1 MPHAHNGD
9 VEIYYETF
17 GDSAD
22 DALVLINGLG
32 SQCINYRVEWC
43 EKFASEGFLVI
54 RFDNRDVGLSTKFSH
69 VVPDVRAAVRA
80 VAAGERPSAAYTV
93 SDMAAD
99 ATAVLDHAGIDRAHV
114 MGLSMG
120 GMIVQVLAIEHPH
133 RLLSIT
139 SVMSSTGEPD
149 VGQSTDEA
157 RRLLFGPPPTDR
169 ESYIARHIEGIRT
182 YGSPACFDESR
193 LRAFAGEAFD
203 RCFDPAGQA
212 RQMTAIMASP
222 RRTEALRSVRTP
234 ALVMHGDADRL
245 VDVSGGRRTAEL
257 IPGAR
262 FEVLEGLGH
271 DYPAA
276 YWDRWVKLV
285 TEHARAAHPD

>member
-1 MPHAHNGD
+1 MPYASNGD
-9 VEIYYETF
+9 VQIYYETF

-22 DALVLINGLG
+22 QALLMINGLG

-43 EKFASEGFLVI
+43 EKFVSEGFFVI
-54 RFDNRDVGLSTKFSH
+54 RFDNRDVGLSTKFSQ
-69 VVPDVRAAVRA
+69 VEPDVRAAARA
-80 VAAGERPSAAYTV
+80 LAAGERPLAPYTL

-99 ATAVLDHAGIDRAHV
+99 AIAVLDQAGVGRAHV
-114 MGLSMG
+114 MGVSMG
-120 GMIVQVLAIEHPH
+120 GVIVQALAIQHPD

-139 SVMSSTGEPD
+139 SVMSSTGEPGF
-149 VGQSTDEA
+149 GQPTEEA

-169 ESYIARHIEGIRT
+169 ESYIARHLEGIRT
-182 YGSPACFDESR
+182 YGSPACFDEAR

-212 RQMTAIMASP
+212 RQMIAVMASP
-222 RRTEALRSVRTP
+222 RRTEDLRSVRIP

-245 VDVSGGRRTAEL
+245 VDISGGRRTAEL

-262 FEVLEGLGH
+262 FEVLEGMGH
-271 DYPAA
+271 DYPPE

-285 TEHARAAHPD
+285 TEHARAARPA